1 MKYISNLIFTL
12 TFFTSSIYAIA
23 QNKSL
28 TAKDIINT
36 LEYNSIDIELP
47 GEREQLY
54 KVQIILNSINSSL
67 EQETLNFG
75 IAEGGTI
82 LSLFTKKNDAIV
94 ENYILFRRWHNET
107 RISRSS
113 KRSFKAS
120 FKHDENLNFIKQ
132 DVKGT
137 DEIIIFT
144 SSKYKAKLILNKQ

>member
-1 MKYISNLIFTL
+1 MKYISNLIFIL

-54 KVQIILNSINSSL
+54 KVQIILNSSL

-82 LSLFTKKNDAIV
+82 LSLFTKKNDAVV

-120 FKHDENLNFIKQ
+120 FKHDENLSFIKQ